1 MEFSKSQKQAIGH
14 VNGPCL
20 VLAVPGAGKTTI
32 LIERILNLI
41 KNHGVLPSEIL
52 ALTFTRASAMDM
64 RERIKELD
72 NSTNVLNIKTIHSLC
87 YDILTYYYN
96 KINQRFMMIEDR
108 RLGSTRFNILN
119 QIKQDI
125 LGDNLTIEE
134 YRNYLT
140 AISNQK
146 ILGNP
151 DSSNADFNS
160 IKNFDEIFKRYE
172 EYKKKN
178 NLYDFDDL
186 LIVTDN
192 ILKTN
197 SQIKNYYKNKFKY
210 ISLDEAQ
217 DTSKIQWSILNSLLT
232 EKKNLFAVADDDQS
246 IYRFRGA
253 TPEKLM
259 RFSEEF
265 PGAKIIYLETN
276 YRSRSE
282 IVKSA
287 NRLIKHNNIRY
298 KKNILANKDKSSTV
312 KVKIM
317 NSRENQYKD
326 IIKNVKN
333 IGGEIAIIYRNNLSA
348 IGMMNALDNEM
359 ISFELKDHNIDFF
372 NQSIYKDIVDI
383 LTFFNNPTDL
393 LTYEKVYYKL
403 KGYLTKNE
411 AYNLKYKNGITYFE
425 KIYNDKSIPQ
435 YKKQNIIELETGR
448 KELIKNFK
456 KHGLFILLNKCGYL
470 DYLNH
475 FKRLNN
481 RGLDGYMR
489 QIRTMSV
496 IQKTVDDIP
505 SFLRRLEELK
515 EIALRKNRSEI
526 KLMSMH
532 SSKGLEFDTVFLID
546 LINTEIPGEH
556 ISKKE
561 LEEERRLLY
570 VGMTRAKENLYMYSY
585 KNDGNTEID
594 ISRFLY
600 ELKK

>member
-1 MEFSKSQKQAIGH
+1 MEFSKSQKKAIEH
-14 VNGPCL
+14 INGPCL

-41 KNHGVLPSEIL
+41 KNHSVLPSEIL

-64 RERIKELD
+64 RNRIEELD
-72 NSTNVLNIKTIHSLC
+72 SNANVLNIKTIHSLC
-87 YDILTYYYN
+87 YDILTYYHS

-108 RLGSTRFNILN
+108 RMGSTRFNILN
-119 QIKQDI
+119 ELYKE
-125 LGDNLTIEE
+125 LVGENLTIEE
-134 YRNYLT
+134 YRNLLS
-140 AISNQK
+140 AISDK
-146 ILGNP
+146 KTLGT
-151 DSSNADFNS
+151 SSSINTNLS
-160 IKNFDEIFKRYE
+160 VIKNFDQIFERYE
-172 EYKKKN
+172 DYKRKN

-186 LIVTDN
+186 LIVTDS

-197 SQIKNYYKNKFKY
+197 SDIRNHYKNKFKY

-317 NSRENQYKD
+317 NSRENQYND
-326 IIKNVKN
+326 VIKNVKN
-333 IGGEIAIIYRNNLSA
+333 IGGEIAIIYRNNLSS
-348 IGMMNALDNEM
+348 IGMMNALDNNM

-372 NQSIYKDIVDI
+372 NQSIYRDVVDI
-383 LTFFNNPTDL
+383 LTFLNNPSDL
-393 LTYEKVYYKL
+393 ITYEKVFYKL

-411 AYNLKYKNGITYFE
+411 VSNLKYKNGITYFE
-425 KIYNDKSIPQ
+425 KIYNDHSIPS
-435 YKKQNIIELETGR
+435 YKKQNIMELETGR
-448 KELIKNFK
+448 KELIKNFN
-456 KHGLFILLNKCGYL
+456 KHGLFILLHKCGYL
-470 DYLNH
+470 NYLNH

-489 QIRTMSV
+489 HIRTLIS
-496 IQKTVDDIP
+496 IQKTVNDIP

-515 EIALRKNRSEI
+515 EISLRKNRSQI

-532 SSKGLEFDTVFLID
+532 SSKGLEFDTVILID
-546 LINTEIPGEH
+546 LLNSEIPGEH
-556 ISKKE
+556 ITKKE

-585 KNDGNTEID
+585 RNDGNKEMD